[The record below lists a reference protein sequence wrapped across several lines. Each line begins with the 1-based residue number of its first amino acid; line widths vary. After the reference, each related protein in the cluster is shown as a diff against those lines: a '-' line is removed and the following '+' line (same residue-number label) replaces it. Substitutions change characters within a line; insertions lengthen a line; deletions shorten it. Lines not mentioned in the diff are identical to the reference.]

1 MDGRRSSGVGQ
12 AMGERCGSPFRVQST
27 EAELAW
33 PRSVRCGRPKACRE
47 AGSNTSTGQV
57 LPLRPRRSAL
67 SESSVTRGEVAMGGG
82 NVDHQETVRP
92 FVRAAEY
99 LEARPPIKPSK
110 VSPFE
115 GVCKKRH
122 PGAGQNCPHGNHV
135 GSLHDCRVGN
145 SGTP

>member
-1 MDGRRSSGVGQ
+1 
-12 AMGERCGSPFRVQST
+12 
-27 EAELAW
+27 
-33 PRSVRCGRPKACRE
+33 
-47 AGSNTSTGQV
+47 
-57 LPLRPRRSAL
+57 
-67 SESSVTRGEVAMGGG
+67 MGGG

-145 SGTP
+145 SGTPYSNFPQDFTPKQMIEEVARGRFSRNCHETRSAYE